1 MPMSSHSPAPG
12 RHPAAPV
19 YAGRSSSPPGR
30 ARAVVTAT
38 RRPHSQQTAPSGDK
52 GRHPQGRSRARQ
64 MTHGRLPR
72 GPQDQFGVAACPEVL
87 PALLDLSPLPLPR
100 RVSLRRLP
108 GDASLLGGWLNH
120 LVEDP
125 PWIPCSLFL
134 PFPLLFL
141 ALEFLSP
148 KQKCVQESCDPL

>member
-1 MPMSSHSPAPG
+1 MK
-12 RHPAAPV
+12 
-19 YAGRSSSPPGR
+19 
-30 ARAVVTAT
+30 
-38 RRPHSQQTAPSGDK
+38 GD
-52 GRHPQGRSRARQ
+52 PQGRSRAQR

-125 PWIPCSLFL
+125 PWIPCTLFL